1 MTPSVA
7 DIEKDALAL
16 SPEDRARLVVCLLES
31 LDASTDSA
39 EEVEKLWLLEA
50 ERRFQEI
57 RTGVVKGIPAEKVFA
72 DIRSGRS

>member
-1 MTPSVA
+1 MALSVA
-7 DIEKDALAL
+7 EIEKNALAL

-39 EEVEKLWLLEA
+39 AELEKLWLLEA
-50 ERRFQEI
+50 ERRFQEL
-57 RTGVVKGIPAEKVFA
+57 RTGGVKGIPAEKVFA

>member
-39 EEVEKLWLLEA
+39 EEFEKLWLLEA

>member
-1 MTPSVA
+1 MALSVA
-7 DIEKDALAL
+7 DIEKNALAL
-16 SPEDRARLVVCLLES
+16 SPEDKARLVVCLLES

-50 ERRFQEI
+50 ERRFQEL
-57 RTGVVKGIPAEKVFA
+57 RTGAVKGIPAEKVFA

>member
-1 MTPSVA
+1 MAPSVA
-7 DIEKDALAL
+7 EIEKDALTL

-31 LDASTDSA
+31 LENSTDSA

-57 RTGVVKGIPAEKVFA
+57 RTGAVKGIAAEKVFA
-72 DIRSGRS
+72 EIRSGRS

>member
-1 MTPSVA
+1 MAPSVA

-57 RTGVVKGIPAEKVFA
+57 RTGMVKGIPAEKVFA

>member
-1 MTPSVA
+1 MAQSVA
-7 DIEKDALAL
+7 EIEKDALAL

>member
-1 MTPSVA
+1 MALTVA
-7 DIEKDALAL
+7 DIEKVALTL

-31 LDASTDSA
+31 LENSTDSA

-50 ERRFQEI
+50 ERRFEEL

-72 DIRSGRS
+72 EIRSGRS

>member
-16 SPEDRARLVVCLLES
+16 SPEDRARLVVCLLEC

-39 EEVEKLWLLEA
+39 EEFEKLWLLEA

>member
-16 SPEDRARLVVCLLES
+16 SPEDRARLVVCLLEC

-39 EEVEKLWLLEA
+39 EEFEKLWLSEA

>member
-1 MTPSVA
+1 MALSVA
-7 DIEKDALAL
+7 EIEKNALAL

-39 EEVEKLWLLEA
+39 AELEKLWLLEA
-50 ERRFQEI
+50 ERRFQEL

>member
-1 MTPSVA
+1 MALSVA

-16 SPEDRARLVVCLLES
+16 SPEDRALLVVCLLES
-31 LDASTDSA
+31 LETSTDSA

-57 RTGVVKGIPAEKVFA
+57 RTGAVQGIPAEKVFA
-72 DIRSGRS
+72 EIRSGRS